1 MGSGNSRELRLRA
14 SSPHRSFKHVF
25 TVYTGCCRYASVD
38 CWEVLFH
45 ELYANPVYTEIAYTH
60 HKYRKRLESDV
71 ALDAHGQPL
80 DPDDEAVLGEEGIAL
95 RDQCGPTSGGYTD
108 HGTAVVG
115 AQRCL

>member
-1 MGSGNSRELRLRA
+1 MGFSHAPRL
-14 SSPHRSFKHVF
+14 S
-25 TVYTGCCRYASVD
+25 
-38 CWEVLFH
+38 LFSKVPY
-45 ELYANPVYTEIAYTH
+45 LLIAGIALFTH

-95 RDQCGPTSGGYTD
+95 RDQYGPTSGGYTD